1 MNRRRRRSRPPG
13 VTLVEAIVAVVILA
27 AAVPAT
33 LWAIRDAAVQRLAP
47 LQASKARWL
56 LTEKLEDVIADRH
69 ASGRGY
75 GYLVAANYP
84 AESAIAGYDGFT
96 RTTSIVETGADL
108 ASAGTGYKRVTVRVA
123 WRDARGVSRQVDM
136 ATVLTDY

>member
-1 MNRRRRRSRPPG
+1 MNRRRRAMSRSG

-33 LWAIRDAAVQRLAP
+33 LWAIRDASVQRVAP

-56 LTEKLEDVIADRH
+56 LTEKLEDIIADRH
-69 ASGRGY
+69 ATGRGY

-84 AESAIAGYDGFT
+84 AEASITGYPGFT
-96 RTTSIVETGADL
+96 RTTSIAETGADL

-123 WRDARGVSRQVDM
+123 WRDARGVDRQVDM